1 MSNKFPYN
9 FLSKAEINS
18 IKQQISEIEK
28 STSGEI
34 VVSIKQKRNFLE
46 KNKSVFELAR
56 KEFAKFKVAN
66 TENSTGV
73 LIFIL
78 VKDKQFY
85 IMPDNKILKVVEEDF
100 WYKLAE
106 QMLEKFRSKKFIEG
120 LSECIEKIGDVLK
133 VHFPVTPNDKNE
145 LPDDIRFN

>member
-66 TENSTGV
+66 TEKSTGV

-85 IMPDNKILKVVEEDF
+85 IMPDNKILKAVEENF

-106 QMLEKFRSKKFIEG
+106 QMLEKFRSNNFIEG

>member
-1 MSNKFPYN
+1 MSKKFPYN
-9 FLSKAEINS
+9 FLSQTEINS

-28 STSGEI
+28 LTSGEI

-46 KNKSVFELAR
+46 KNKSVSELAQ
-56 KEFAKFKVAN
+56 KEFVKFKIAN

-78 VKDKQFY
+78 VKERQFY

-106 QMLEKFRSKKFIEG
+106 QMLEKFRSKNFIEG
-120 LSECIEKIGDVLK
+120 LSECIEKIGEVLK
-133 VHFPVTPNDKNE
+133 VHFPVTPNDKDE
-145 LPDDIRFN
+145 LSNDVRFS

>member
-56 KEFAKFKVAN
+56 KEFAKFKIAN
-66 TENSTGV
+66 TKNSTGV

-106 QMLEKFRSKKFIEG
+106 QMLEKFRSKNFIEG

-133 VHFPVTPNDKNE
+133 VNFPLKSDDKNE